1 MLVLSLV
8 PQLLEPKEGKFSL
21 YFAFFKKKKA
31 FIEFVTTPV
40 SICANIVS
48 I

>member
-21 YFAFFKKKKA
+21 YFAFKKKKG